1 MPTPLDHTGASADA
15 HAQAAWV
22 DTHAHLDAAEFDPD
36 RADVI
41 ARAQAAGVRM
51 VVLPAVAVSN
61 FATVRDLAHEHGFA
75 YALGIHPMAVP
86 NADER
91 DVDRLH
97 EALAAHR
104 DDPRLVAVGEIGIDG
119 FEPTCT
125 APDAMAKQQRFLV
138 AQLKLARDVAL
149 PVVLHVRRSVDQVL
163 AALRRIDVPGGI
175 AHAFNGSREQ
185 AFAFV
190 AMGFR
195 LGFGGAMTFER
206 ALQLRRLA
214 ATLPSHAIVL
224 ETDSPDIAPQWLY
237 RTREQRDAGATMR
250 NQPGEHPRIA
260 HTLVD
265 LRGRS
270 LHEIAATT
278 THNACAALPKLSA
291 LLLRR

>member
-1 MPTPLDHTGASADA
+1 MAIG
-15 HAQAAWV
+15 WI
-22 DTHAHLDAAEFDPD
+22 DTHAHLDANEFDPD
-36 RADVI
+36 RDSMI
-41 ARAQAAGVRM
+41 QRARAAGVHM

-61 FATVRDLAHEHGFA
+61 FATVRALAHEHRLS
-75 YALGIHPMAVP
+75 YALGIHPMAVR
-86 NADER
+86 NADEG
-91 DVDRLH
+91 DVDRLRD
-97 EALAAHR
+97 ALAAHR
-104 DDPRLVAVGEIGIDG
+104 NDPRLVAVGEIGIDG
-119 FEPTCT
+119 FDPDCT
-125 APDAMAKQQRFLV
+125 EPDAMAKQQRFLV
-138 AQLKLARDVAL
+138 AQCKLARDFAL

-175 AHAFNGSREQ
+175 AHAFNGSSEQ
-185 AFAFV
+185 AMVFV

-250 NQPGEHPRIA
+250 NEPAELPRIA
-260 HTLVD
+260 QTLVD
-265 LRGRS
+265 LRGAS
-270 LHEIAATT
+270 LAEVAALT

-291 LLLRR
+291 LMLGATESI